1 MTAVPEIIDFRLNV
15 VDMAA
20 LATAVVS
27 IWIAIREVRLN
38 NTVAITV
45 EDASESTRRVYG
57 FNNEQPFHEFRVL
70 IRNRGVTLH
79 GVKARIEFA
88 AALPQTGWLAIPLTP
103 NGEVVGDGQFARGMI
118 AEFRWRSCDV
128 DATDT
133 QMLKALKNSREQN
146 AVVRIYSQNY
156 LAWTKRVAGVVPDCL
171 KYLNRWLHLANRQSL
186 YSIGKSTRGGKVYAY
201 RYRLPT
207 FVDIETP
214 LKRFIE
220 SISETVVRPEYPPN
234 PWHIQ

>member
-1 MTAVPEIIDFRLNV
+1 MAAAPDIDFRLNV
-15 VDMAA
+15 VDLAA
-20 LATAVVS
+20 LATAVAS

-45 EDASESTRRVYG
+45 EDVSHSARQVQG
-57 FNNEQPFHEFRVL
+57 VNNKQLFHEFRVL

-88 AALPQTGWLAIPLTP
+88 AALPQTGWFAMPLTP
-103 NGEVVGDGQFARGMI
+103 NREIGGDGQFARGMI
-118 AEFRWRSCDV
+118 AEFRWRSCEA
-128 DATDT
+128 DAADI
-133 QMLKALKNSREQN
+133 QMLNALKNCRKQD
-146 AVVRIYSQNY
+146 AVLRIYSQGY
-156 LAWTKRVAGVVPDCL
+156 LAWSKPVAGFVPDCL

-186 YSIGKSTRGGKVYAY
+186 YSVGKSTRGDKVYAY

-214 LKRFIE
+214 LSGFVRSLGE
-220 SISETVVRPEYPPN
+220 SVGRAK
-234 PWHIQ
+234 